1 MRKRYKRMVAGM
13 VDKAGRRKGKKADPW
28 FVYILECSDGSFYT
42 GVTKDIERRL
52 AEHNA
57 GRASRYTRTRLPV
70 RLRYQEPCTG
80 RAEALAR
87 ECSIKALPRAKKEQ
101 LVENQA
107 TGGTRGISKPG

>member
-13 VDKAGRRKGKKADPW
+13 VDKAARRKKKRDDPW
-28 FVYILECSDGSFYT
+28 FVYILTCNDGSFYT

-70 RLRYQEPCTG
+70 RLSYREQCPG
-80 RAEALAR
+80 QAEALAR
-87 ECSIKALPRAKKEQ
+87 ECAIKALSRARKER
-101 LVENQA
+101 LVSDA
-107 TGGTRGISKPG
+107 TLDTASG

>member
-1 MRKRYKRMVAGM
+1 MKKRYKRMVAGM
-13 VDKAGRRKGKKADPW
+13 VDKAGRRRKNKDEPW

-42 GVTKDIERRL
+42 GVTKDIERRF

-70 RLRYQEPCTG
+70 RLRYRERCAG

-87 ECSIKALPRAKKEQ
+87 ECAIKALRRARKEQ
-101 LVENQA
+101 LV
-107 TGGTRGISKPG
+107 GDDTRK